1 MNQICIDCLTRI
13 DAAFVETEVL
23 SCTDSF
29 GLGLDDPSLCY
40 LIAICAFG
48 MSNIKQYLADKSCP
62 QGVLRD
68 FLIRL
73 D

>member
-13 DAAFVETEVL
+13 DAAFVQTEVL
-23 SCTDSF
+23 SRTDSF

-48 MSNIKQYLADKSCP
+48 
-62 QGVLRD
+62 V
-68 FLIRL
+68 
-73 D
+73 